1 MLISSR
7 DMETRPLRADARHNR
22 TRLLDTARDVF
33 VELGSRAPLDEIARR
48 AGTGIGTLYRHF
60 PDRQA
65 LQHAVVLDALQRTAE
80 EARAALDQE
89 RDPFRALVRYMHRVL
104 DIRIAAVIPALFSDI
119 DLEEPQMRQ
128 VRYEGSAVLDDLV
141 AAAHRAGTLR
151 KDVTSAD
158 IGLLTVRLSRP
169 LPGPFPRQ
177 QNDELAHRHLDL
189 LVEGLRPRPGRP
201 VAISGPAMTMSELQ
215 RLTVTDREA
224 ASSTARRTRGKS
236 SDERAPQGDMAAEKR
251 RSSPR

>member
-1 MLISSR
+1 
-7 DMETRPLRADARHNR
+7 MEIRPLRADARQNR
-22 TRLLDTARDVF
+22 TRLLDAARDVF
-33 VELGSRAPLDEIARR
+33 VELGSRAPLDEVARR

-65 LQHAVVLDALQRTAE
+65 LQRAVVLDALQRTVD

-89 RDPFRALVRYMHRVL
+89 RDPFRALVRYMHAVL
-104 DIRIAAVIPALFSDI
+104 DIRIAAVIPALFNDV
-119 DLEEPQMRQ
+119 DLEEEQLRR

-169 LPGPFPRQ
+169 LPGAFLRE

-201 VAISGPAMTMSELQ
+201 VAISGPAMSMRDLQ
-215 RLTVTDREA
+215 QLSVTDREA
-224 ASSTARRTRGKS
+224 APSTARKARG
-236 SDERAPQGDMAAEKR
+236 
-251 RSSPR
+251 RSNK

>member
-1 MLISSR
+1 MLVGLR
-7 DMETRPLRADARHNR
+7 DMEIRPLRADARHNR
-22 TRLLDTARDVF
+22 GRLLDAARDVF
-33 VELGSRAPLDEIARR
+33 VELGPRAPLDEVARR

-65 LQHAVVLDALQRTAE
+65 LQRAVVLDALQRTAD
-80 EARAALDQE
+80 EARAALGEE

-104 DIRIAAVIPALFSDI
+104 DIRVAAVIPALFTDV
-119 DLEEPQMRQ
+119 DLEEEQLRS

-141 AAAHRAGTLR
+141 AAAHRAGRLR

-169 LPGPFPRQ
+169 LPGPFQRA

-189 LVEGLRPRPGRP
+189 LVQGLRPRAGRP
-201 VAISGPAMTMSELQ
+201 VAITGPAMSMRDLQ
-215 RLTVTDREA
+215 RLSVTDREA
-224 ASSTARRTRGKS
+224 APSTARTAHGRTR
-236 SDERAPQGDMAAEKR
+236 DERVPQDDAAAEVR
-251 RSSPR
+251 RPRRR

>member
-1 MLISSR
+1 
-7 DMETRPLRADARHNR
+7 MEARPLRADARHNR
-22 TRLLDTARDVF
+22 TRLLDAARDVF
-33 VELGSRAPLDEIARR
+33 VESGARAPLDEVARR

-65 LQHAVVLDALQRTAE
+65 LHRAVVLDALQRTAD

-104 DIRIAAVIPALFSDI
+104 DIRIAAVIPALISDI
-119 DLEEPQMRQ
+119 DLEEEPLRQ

-169 LPGPFPRQ
+169 LPGPFPREQ
-177 QNDELAHRHLDL
+177 SDTLGHRHLDL

-201 VAISGPAMTMSELQ
+201 VAISGPAMTMRDLQ
-215 RLTVTDREA
+215 RLTVTDREPA
-224 ASSTARRTRGKS
+224 PSTARTTRGSKR
-236 SDERAPQGDMAAEKR
+236 EPHVPQG
-251 RSSPR
+251 

>member
-1 MLISSR
+1 MLVGLR
-7 DMETRPLRADARHNR
+7 DMEIRPLRADARHNR
-22 TRLLDTARDVF
+22 TRLLDAARDVF
-33 VELGSRAPLDEIARR
+33 VELGPRAPLDEVARR

-65 LQHAVVLDALQRTAE
+65 LQRAVVLDALQRTAD
-80 EARAALDQE
+80 EARAALDEE
-89 RDPFRALVRYMHRVL
+89 RDPFGALVRYMHRVL
-104 DIRIAAVIPALFSDI
+104 DIRIAAVIPALFRAI
-119 DLEEPQMRQ
+119 DLEEEQLRR

-141 AAAHRAGTLR
+141 AAAHRTGRLR

-169 LPGPFPRQ
+169 LPGPFERA

-201 VAISGPAMTMSELQ
+201 VAITGPAMSMRDLQ
-215 RLTVTDREA
+215 RLSVTDREA
-224 ASSTARRTRGKS
+224 APSTARTTRG
-236 SDERAPQGDMAAEKR
+236 
-251 RSSPR
+251 RSIK

>member
-1 MLISSR
+1 
-7 DMETRPLRADARHNR
+7 MEVRSLRADARHNR
-22 TRLLDTARDVF
+22 TRLLDAARDVF
-33 VELGSRAPLDEIARR
+33 VELGPRAPLDEVARR

-65 LQHAVVLDALQRTAE
+65 LQRAVVLDALQRTAD

-89 RDPFRALVRYMHRVL
+89 RDPFRALVRYMRRVL
-104 DIRIAAVIPALFSDI
+104 DIRIAAVIPALIGDV
-119 DLEEPQMRQ
+119 DLEEEQMRQ
-128 VRYEGSAVLDDLV
+128 VRYEGSAVFDDLV

-169 LPGPFPRQ
+169 LPGGFPRE
-177 QNDELAHRHLDL
+177 QNDKLAHRHLDL

-201 VAISGPAMTMSELQ
+201 VAITGPALTMRDLQ

-224 ASSTARRTRGKS
+224 APSTARKARGS
-236 SDERAPQGDMAAEKR
+236 R
-251 RSSPR
+251 REEQAR